1 MRFLEV
7 SIHFSQWAWILF
19 YGVLIKCLIFNVQ
32 EDTKAQRNP
41 RKSGQKGRKKIGKV
55 WFHDT
60 RKKNVLRRM
69 RWSKDKM
76 NTEKNI
82 IWVSL
87 PEGLWWFN
95 RSCCHGV
102 MRGMAREILHNGIY
116 HGLWNRYNE
125 KQRRASSFSGTALPT
140 RCAGLPV
147 WWGSWCTPH
156 RHQWALRYSFHPP
169 THLHRCLLFSFASP
183 TPWG

>member
-1 MRFLEV
+1 MLISTLATITPRDLSPCGPVCMRFLEV

-69 RWSKDKM
+69 R
-76 NTEKNI
+76 
-82 IWVSL
+82 
-87 PEGLWWFN
+87 
-95 RSCCHGV
+95 
-102 MRGMAREILHNGIY
+102 
-116 HGLWNRYNE
+116 
-125 KQRRASSFSGTALPT
+125 
-140 RCAGLPV
+140 
-147 WWGSWCTPH
+147 
-156 RHQWALRYSFHPP
+156 
-169 THLHRCLLFSFASP
+169 
-183 TPWG
+183 